1 MSPKG
6 QAPRSFQQAP
16 PPPTSSQSSQARLPQ
31 PAELRDGGSGRSPPP
46 FPQWGKRLGREG
58 EKEGEEELG
67 THGVCGPIQ
76 RIIHGLERGRDKETK
91 TQRHGESIPR
101 RRHADRAGWGNQ
113 AQGGRWGEGDP
124 SGPPRSPLHPPGLA
138 PTWLSPG
145 AVVPPSR
152 APSGGPTGFGRGA
165 AASEPPR
172 PRRPSP
178 RPQSLT
184 RRGRGIA
191 PAPGGG
197 AGIQSI
203 LGKRRA
209 RGWDVG
215 EPENGEPRRGDGRA
229 RRGRGDKTE
238 LEIHWLR
245 GLAARDQKA
254 VQAEDPKGSGAEGA
268 VHGNPQGLGAPG
280 RRIRGAGAGIQP
292 ESSGRGRDLVDPE
305 GGQEGESGESG
316 EGRSRARTLEAE
328 IGAAPRSGDGARRG
342 FGEAQQPGGPDSR
355 LRSPGARPPPVH
367 PSPRVMIRPAE
378 QPQQPPR
385 VTARPPPPAPR
396 RERRTPLARTR
407 LPARRPSGASGDWR
421 RWTGVGVDRR
431 TDARSQPGPRGSVPR
446 ISHPRG
452 SRVWGGRGKEPNPG
466 PEHRTEGAGPRGREA
481 VRGRGGACVRGTAPF

>member
-1 MSPKG
+1 MGSVGPFKG
-6 QAPRSFQQAP
+6 SFM
-16 PPPTSSQSSQARLPQ
+16 
-31 PAELRDGGSGRSPPP
+31 D
-46 FPQWGKRLGREG
+46 WREA
-58 EKEGEEELG
+58 
-67 THGVCGPIQ
+67 
-76 RIIHGLERGRDKETK
+76 ETK
-91 TQRHGESIPR
+91 RPR
-101 RRHADRAGWGNQ
+101 RRDTARASLGGDTQTEQAGGIRRREEDGERETPADRHVA
-113 AQGGRWGEGDP
+113 P
-124 SGPPRSPLHPPGLA
+124 FTPPGLA

-355 LRSPGARPPPVH
+355 LRSPGPARPASIPV
-367 PSPRVMIRPAE
+367 
-378 QPQQPPR
+378 
-385 VTARPPPPAPR
+385 
-396 RERRTPLARTR
+396 RE
-407 LPARRPSGASGDWR
+407 
-421 RWTGVGVDRR
+421 
-431 TDARSQPGPRGSVPR
+431 
-446 ISHPRG
+446 
-452 SRVWGGRGKEPNPG
+452 
-466 PEHRTEGAGPRGREA
+466 
-481 VRGRGGACVRGTAPF
+481 